1 MTATRYANRPYG
13 WPELEVVLLLAR
25 LTMAGEV
32 QFVSGGAAI
41 PKDKLYDALTSRSKW
56 RSITVVQRSASKPEN
71 VKRARELGR
80 EQMAKHHVFSEMGPD
95 GEDALFEFLK
105 GRLEG
110 WRGKLIR
117 YRDMAD
123 TGSYPGAGGIADGLS
138 LVNAL
143 LVPGDSNKFLAQF
156 IEHKNEL
163 LDLTEGF
170 HDLEQF
176 YEHQRPMWDKLRDA
190 SSKFEL
196 NQIELERNEPAGSA
210 LRRMN
215 EILSAPSPYGLI
227 NEAEGLIS
235 TVREVNEELLSVRRA
250 QVLATINQRAAD
262 VGAEISTARGDE
274 SLKTMCLIPLEN
286 LAKQVSAQDS
296 LAHIG
301 QAESESVRLKDE
313 ALTMVEQYLARNAE
327 EGKTEQD
334 KPVVKPRRIVSPV
347 NLVKSPYL
355 ESQADVDAFLDDL
368 RKELIDA
375 LTNNE
380 RIEIR

>member
-1 MTATRYANRPYG
+1 M
-13 WPELEVVLLLAR
+13 
-25 LTMAGEV
+25 
-32 QFVSGGAAI
+32 
-41 PKDKLYDALTSRSKW
+41 
-56 RSITVVQRSASKPEN
+56 
-71 VKRARELGR
+71 
-80 EQMAKHHVFSEMGPD
+80 
-95 GEDALFEFLK
+95 
-105 GRLEG
+105 
-110 WRGKLIR
+110 
-117 YRDMAD
+117 
-123 TGSYPGAGGIADGLS
+123 
-138 LVNAL
+138 NAL
-143 LVPGDSNKFLAQF
+143 LVPEDSNKFLAQF

-176 YEHQRPMWDKLRDA
+176 YEHQRPMWDKLRAA

-196 NQIELERNEPAGSA
+196 NQMELERHDSAVSA

-215 EILSAPSPYGLI
+215 EILSTASPYGLI
-227 NEAEGLIS
+227 REAEGLIS
-235 TVREVNEELLSVRRA
+235 TIREVNEELLSVRRA
-250 QVLATINQRAAD
+250 QVLATINQQAAD
-262 VGAEISTARGDE
+262 VGAEISTACGDE

-301 QAESESVRLKDE
+301 QAETESVRLKDE
-313 ALTMVEQYLARNAE
+313 ALTMVEQYLARKAE

-375 LTNNE
+375 LTKNE